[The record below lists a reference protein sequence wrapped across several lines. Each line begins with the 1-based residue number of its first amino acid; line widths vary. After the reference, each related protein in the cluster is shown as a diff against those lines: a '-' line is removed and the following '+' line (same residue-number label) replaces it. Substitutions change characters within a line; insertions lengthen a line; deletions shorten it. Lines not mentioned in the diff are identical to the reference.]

1 MEKNPKVKGVLTAA
15 LNIVSII
22 LLGLVL
28 QIGGAYLVNA
38 AVNIMGELDEAS
50 SVASAAL
57 QYNDFMEYIRTIE
70 PKQFANVI
78 FVAPLIEEIVFRL
91 IFLRAGKMVLPFW
104 AANLIQAALFG
115 LYHTVT
121 IQRVYGFV
129 IGLVIGCV
137 FYYCPIVYR
146 SRCVED
152 AGKSLRGKEGGLSSV
167 PDSLIGVA
175 TTFLLHVVINAAGI
189 FIAPLLPADLPYS
202 LQIIIGSVFMLIAF
216 AAAYALYVIS
226 RKGNNT
232 NYHAEV
238 AG

>member
-1 MEKNPKVKGVLTAA
+1 MENNPQVKGALTAA

-38 AVNIMGELDEAS
+38 AVNIMGKVDAAS

-137 FYYCPIVYR
+137 FYYCPIIYR
-146 SRCVED
+146 TWNLRNGALSK
-152 AGKSLRGKEGGLSSV
+152 KSGISTV

-216 AAAYALYVIS
+216 AAAYALYFIS

>member
-1 MEKNPKVKGVLTAA
+1 MVNNPKIKGALMVA
-15 LNIVSII
+15 LNIVSIL

-38 AVNIMGELDEAS
+38 AVNILGDTDAAS

-57 QYNDFMEYIRTIE
+57 QYSDFMEYIRTIK
-70 PKQFANVI
+70 PNQFANVI
-78 FVAPLIEEIVFRL
+78 FVAPLVEEIVFRL

-137 FYYCPIVYR
+137 FYYCPIIYR
-146 SRCVED
+146 KKNPD
-152 AGKSLRGKEGGLSSV
+152 SV
-167 PDSLIGVA
+167 IPNSLIGVA
-175 TTFLLHVVINAAGI
+175 ITFLLHVVINTAGL
-189 FIAPLLPADLPYS
+189 FVAPLLPADISYS
-202 LQIIIGSVFMLIAF
+202 RQIVIGSIFMLIAF
-216 AAAYALYVIS
+216 SVAYYLHIVT
-226 RKGNNT
+226 RKSDRMET
-232 NYHAEV
+232 I
-238 AG
+238 

>member
-1 MEKNPKVKGVLTAA
+1 MEINPQIKGALIAA

-38 AVNIMGELDEAS
+38 AVNIMGEMDEAS
-50 SVASAAL
+50 YVASAAL
-57 QYNDFMEYIRTIE
+57 QYSNFMEYIRTIE
-70 PKQFANVI
+70 PRQFANVI

-91 IFLRAGKMVLPFW
+91 IFLRAGNMVLPFW

-137 FYYCPIVYR
+137 FYYCPLIYR
-146 SRCVED
+146 STTNRRN
-152 AGKSLRGKEGGLSSV
+152 KSVDERGISGLPNSI
-167 PDSLIGVA
+167 IGVFI
-175 TTFLLHVVINAAGI
+175 TFLLHVVINTAGL
-189 FIAPLLPADLPYS
+189 FIAPLLPADISYA
-202 LQIIIGSVFMLIAF
+202 LQIAVGSIFMLIAF
-216 AAAYALYVIS
+216 VTVFVLYKLS
-226 RKGNNT
+226 RRSDDKKT
-232 NYHAEV
+232 LEDRAEAV
-238 AG
+238 